1 MGATD
6 THECTSCM
14 HRCSTLPSS
23 GSTLTRTTPPS
34 PSPDSHLPPSPSTPT
49 HTCTRA
55 LNTSPSRTA
64 AAKCS
69 RSACRGEEQYIR
81 FGSHV
86 CALMGIFELCVTALT
101 AFTQAATPPPCHRHY
116 FHPLKRRPDT
126 STSAHS
132 NGPFVDLLPI
142 GSAEHSRQVF
152 REVAAQAGPPHR
164 AGVTPESDLPTHPA
178 LPPLRQA
185 QKPQNGAGPIR
196 LTGSAANSRS
206 RKLEFCSVLLE
217 RLRREAVRG
226 SWPGPVTGWMAPGC
240 WGASASE
247 RVCLSRSVSL
257 LNRPWQP
264 EESKV

>member
-1 MGATD
+1 MGVAD

-23 GSTLTRTTPPS
+23 GSTLTHTTPPS

-69 RSACRGEEQYIR
+69 RSTCTGEEQYMR
-81 FGSHV
+81 YGSHV
-86 CALMGIFELCVTALT
+86 CALMGIFELCITALT

-152 REVAAQAGPPHR
+152 REVAAQGRPPSQGRSYSRVRPAHTPCSPSPEAGPKAPKWGRPNKAHR
-164 AGVTPESDLPTHPA
+164 VSREQQVQEVGVLQRLARALAQGGRPRQLAGSCHRLD
-178 LPPLRQA
+178 
-185 QKPQNGAGPIR
+185 GPG
-196 LTGSAANSRS
+196 LLGS
-206 RKLEFCSVLLE
+206 
-217 RLRREAVRG
+217 VR
-226 SWPGPVTGWMAPGC
+226 V
-240 WGASASE
+240 
-247 RVCLSRSVSL
+247 
-257 LNRPWQP
+257 
-264 EESKV
+264 